1 MIGLALDAA
10 IIAVLALAIDLLFGE
25 PPNQLHPVVW
35 MGKLIGLL
43 DKHVKRGDPR
53 HEKRMGVLVCLIP
66 ILVFVIGFTFLLAV
80 IHQYLGATVW
90 VIACAILLKLMFAI
104 KALETHTK
112 PMIKDLNNGD
122 MDAAR
127 YKASRVVSR
136 DVSKLDRPH
145 LISCASE
152 TVSENL
158 VDSILSPMF
167 YCGIFGV
174 PGAIFLRVSNTED
187 GMVGYLS
194 EKHRYVGW
202 CSARLDDCTH
212 YLVARLFGTIHSFVV
227 SYTW

>member
-1 MIGLALDAA
+1 
-10 IIAVLALAIDLLFGE
+10 
-25 PPNQLHPVVW
+25 

-43 DKHVKRGDPR
+43 DKHVKRDDPR

-80 IHQYLGATVW
+80 IHQYLGAIVW
-90 VIACAILLKLMFAI
+90 VVACAIVLKLMFAI

-112 PMIKDLNNGD
+112 PIKIKYCNNGD
-122 MDAAR
+122 TDAAR

-145 LISCASE
+145 LISCAAE

-158 VDSILSPMF
+158 VDSVLSPMF

-174 PGAIFLRVSNTED
+174 PGAIFLRVSNTKD

-194 EKHRYVGW
+194 EKHKYVGW
-202 CSARLDDCTH
+202 CSAKPDDCTH
-212 YLVARLFGTIHSFVV
+212 YLVARLWYHSFFCH
-227 SYTW
+227 